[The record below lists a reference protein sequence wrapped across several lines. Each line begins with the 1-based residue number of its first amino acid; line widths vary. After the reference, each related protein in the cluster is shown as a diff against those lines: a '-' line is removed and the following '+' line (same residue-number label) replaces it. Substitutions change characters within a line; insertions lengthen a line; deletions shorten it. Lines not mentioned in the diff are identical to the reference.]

1 MATGDIRAEVKNQGT
16 FSRAYHSIRTR
27 YSLATAIFLLVILA
41 MFYVGGRIV
50 LVHFLRDTE
59 SLVQGIGTNIS
70 RLVNRDADRMCRIAA
85 QGAEKYDVAVA
96 SARRHDMATLLDEA
110 FGLDISLVVRLD
122 DQGAVLEGCIT
133 DARGGSSQPV
143 SGSDLSAY
151 ALNFAEWARTADRTN
166 ATRAAGIL
174 SVGGRT
180 HYGALARCRTGGFLL
195 LATPFDMKS
204 FALRMN
210 EGLSGMEIR
219 LTTADQKT
227 AADLPMA
234 MRPSPHSPSAS
245 TSRYGIVPMV
255 SEAISFYSGGFWEFN
270 TNPMEA
276 AFTVRDI
283 AGNPVSVIAVSL
295 PRSLSNVTTSAM
307 SRLTFFIA
315 MAGIILI
322 LPIFWFQS
330 HILLNP
336 LTRMIESIRRIGEH
350 HDDTDCPR
358 LVWTGQ
364 DEFAQLAISVNSML
378 ETLSRR
384 AVTVAQS
391 ESRLKALLANLPDGL
406 VVFDRRHLVVAVT
419 KQPDGVNPIPGIAE
433 GCPLNAS
440 AYEDDASR
448 KLGHAL
454 DGVLADG
461 KSRSLNLNTS
471 EASGERRSF
480 ELRLARMDEFFI
492 LSSIRDVT
500 AEQAEHDLRVAA
512 EGSLARLRKQE
523 SLSLLAA
530 GIAHDVNNV
539 LAVVMNTM
547 EITWMDEKDPLI
559 TSALDTIRDA
569 VKRGTGMMH
578 ELMTFAGETK
588 INLRRCDPAELIN
601 AVSRLAAGPLGDK
614 VSINYVL
621 PEGLPAIDADPDQ
634 FWRIFFNLAKNAADA
649 MNGQPGE
656 IAVSADVF
664 EMTPELAPSF
674 TGSRALKPGPGV
686 LFWVSD
692 NGPGIPPE
700 IQKRIFDPYVSTK
713 SSGHGLGLAIAAS
726 IVAAHGGGISVQS
739 DPSGGTTFSIFIP
752 ESRLSAD
759 VEAPVAAETGNL
771 VAGDVLV
778 VDDDKGIL
786 MTSQILLKALGH
798 AAHAAADP
806 DTALDAFRRF
816 APRLSCVI
824 LDANL
829 ANFDSVHLLRAFR
842 LADARVPVIVSSGG
856 TADAT
861 AEMFKAQPYNG
872 FLAKPY
878 TLAELKG
885 ALAKYGRTTA

>member
-1 MATGDIRAEVKNQGT
+1 MATGDIRAEVRNQGT

-122 DQGAVLEGCIT
+122 DQGAVLEGRIT
-133 DARGGSSQPV
+133 GARGGPSQPV

-151 ALNFAEWARTADRTN
+151 ALNFAEWARTADQTN

-210 EGLSGMEIR
+210 EGPSGMEIR

-270 TNPMEA
+270 THPMEA

-406 VVFDRRHLVVAVT
+406 VVFDRRHLVVSVT
-419 KQPDGVNPIPGIAE
+419 KQPDGVNPMPGIAE
-433 GCPLNAS
+433 GCPMNAS

-461 KSRSLNLNTS
+461 
-471 EASGERRSF
+471 
-480 ELRLARMDEFFI
+480 
-492 LSSIRDVT
+492 
-500 AEQAEHDLRVAA
+500 
-512 EGSLARLRKQE
+512 
-523 SLSLLAA
+523 
-530 GIAHDVNNV
+530 IAHDVNNV
-539 LAVVMNTM
+539 LAVVLNTM

-816 APRLSCVI
+816 APRLSCAI